1 MSEQSENELSGWF
14 STYGLITA
22 QRILERYRIKLHQED
37 LLCALKT
44 PETFYHQLLRLP
56 LGHVF
61 NGIILQQVQDYQLY
75 AQKLIIDYLLSGESS
90 REEGTPG
97 EGARNDLEQ
106 ERQVLVSL
114 NTEFHELEL
123 EHEKLI
129 ANSQA
134 KLIERANDW
143 HKKLMAI
150 IREIRAGLQR
160 GGISINEEII
170 NQALPALLCN
180 FNFKA
185 NTLTKPDAWQRT
197 EKILNTSLNEELRH
211 QILDKLSDLGN
222 YTEDFD
228 NNLADFAEQVS
239 YIGKRLREFRDNFY
253 NLILRAKEI
262 IYLLPDYR
270 LDLAQEAANKESLL
284 FNAKLGDSE
293 FN

>member
-22 QRILERYRIKLHQED
+22 QRILERYRINLQQED

-56 LGHVF
+56 LRHVF

-97 EGARNDLEQ
+97 EGARNDLEK
-106 ERQVLVSL
+106 ERQILINL
-114 NTEFHELEL
+114 NAEFHELEL

-129 ANSQA
+129 AHSQA

-150 IREIRAGLQR
+150 VREIKRDLQVGGL
-160 GGISINEEII
+160 SIGEEVI

-197 EKILNTSLNEELRH
+197 EKILNTPLNEELRN
-211 QILDKLSDLGN
+211 QILDKLSDLGD

-253 NLILRAKEI
+253 NLILRAKDI

-270 LDLAQEAANKESLL
+270 LDLAQEAENKESLF
-284 FNAKLGDSE
+284 FNTNLGDTES
-293 FN
+293 

>member
-22 QRILERYRIKLHQED
+22 QRILERYRINLQQED

-56 LGHVF
+56 LKHVF

-90 REEGTPG
+90 REEGAPG
-97 EGARNDLEQ
+97 ETARKDLEK
-106 ERQVLVSL
+106 ERQILINL
-114 NTEFHELEL
+114 NNDFHELEL
-123 EHEKLI
+123 QHEKLI
-129 ANSQA
+129 AQSQA

-150 IREIRAGLQR
+150 VKEVKTELQTDS
-160 GGISINEEII
+160 ISKTEAAIT
-170 NQALPALLCN
+170 QALTALLCN

-185 NTLTKPDAWQRT
+185 ETLTKPDAWQRA
-197 EKILNTSLNEELRH
+197 EKILDTPLNEGLRAEIIANLSELA
-211 QILDKLSDLGN
+211 N

-228 NNLADFAEQVS
+228 NNLADFADQVN
-239 YIGKRLREFRDNFY
+239 YIGKQLREFRDNFY

-262 IYLLPDYR
+262 IHLLPDYR
-270 LDLAQEAANKESLL
+270 LDLAQEEENKESLF
-284 FNAKLGDSE
+284 FNANLGDPE
-293 FN
+293 R